1 MTTTTAP
8 ETPRIHKGLAGVV
21 VDTTA
26 TPKVVAETN
35 SLTYRDYPVQELAAQ
50 CSFEQVAYLLWHGE
64 LPTEHELAIFCQ
76 RERAFVG

>member
-35 SLTYRDYPVQELAAQ
+35 SLTYRDYPVQEPRSAVSNRWRT
-50 CSFEQVAYLLWHGE
+50 CSGTGNFRPSTSWRCSATGSA
-64 LPTEHELAIFCQ
+64 P
-76 RERAFVG
+76 FVG